1 MLASKKKQIFFLKSL
16 CRFDIVSLLSLIE
29 PTSELSSKVL
39 NYQLNFLKILGYSNF
54 PFFFLVS
61 VFVIYNFQRICPFK
75 LYIYWHRPFILFHYF
90 PFSVYRI
97 CSHVLALIP
106 DIDHL
111 SSFFL
116 ISHLSTL
123 LIFSKR
129 TALVLFS
136 LMFSGII
143 FHWFLLSLFFSFGL
157 IHCSF
162 SSYLRWKLIWLI

>member
-1 MLASKKKQIFFLKSL
+1 MWVWHCFFIK
-16 CRFDIVSLLSLIE
+16 FDRTHQWIIIQGFKLPVEFFKDIRLFKFS
-29 PTSELSSKVL
+29 
-39 NYQLNFLKILGYSNF
+39 
-54 PFFFLVS
+54 FFFLVS

-162 SSYLRWKLIWLI
+162 SSYLRWKLIWLIWDILLVQ